1 MTQFK
6 PITDTLFASGQIEPG
21 DVERA
26 KAEGV
31 TLIVNNRPDGEE
43 TGQPEGREIEEAA
56 RQAGMEY
63 AAIPVGSAGFSLPQ
77 VDAMAAAIGN
87 SEGKVLAFC
96 RTGTRSTLLWAM
108 TQAKAGRD
116 LETIAREAQAAGY
129 DISPVRPTLEML
141 SQQSGD

>member
-1 MTQFK
+1 MAQFK
-6 PITDTLFASGQIEPG
+6 PISDTLLASGQIEPG

-43 TGQPEGREIEEAA
+43 SGQPEGLEIEEAA
-56 RQAGMEY
+56 RQAGIDY
-63 AAIPVGSAGFSLPQ
+63 TAIPVGSAGFSLPQ
-77 VDAMAAAIGN
+77 VDAMAAAIG
-87 SEGKVLAFC
+87 SAEGKVLAFC

-116 LETIAREAQAAGY
+116 VETIAQQAQAAGY
-129 DISPVRPTLEML
+129 DISPVRSTLEML

>member
-6 PITDTLFASGQIEPG
+6 PITDTLLASGQIEPG

-31 TLIVNNRPDGEE
+31 TLIVNNRPDDEE
-43 TGQPEGREIEEAA
+43 AGQPEGREIEEAA
-56 RQAGMEY
+56 RKAGMDY
-63 AAIPVGSAGFSLPQ
+63 TAIPVGSAGFSLPQ
-77 VDAMAAAIGN
+77 VDAMAAALGN
-87 SEGKVLAFC
+87 AEGKVLAFC

-116 LETIAREAQAAGY
+116 LETIAHEAQAAGY